1 MRTQLDSRTW
11 EIKYTIYNSS
21 GKGWLCDCP
30 HFAIRGTPC
39 HHIREIRKEQEGLK
53 LKVHQARSIMDMVN
67 LGIL

>member
-11 EIKYTIYNSS
+11 EIKYTVYNSP

-30 HFAIRGTPC
+30 HFAIKGTPC

-53 LKVHQARSIMDMVN
+53 LKSRSIMDMVN
-67 LGIL
+67 LGLL